1 MESITKSMLTLV
13 LVFWLNP
20 ISAQQSFVRKDT
32 IRAESENVTVYYTRI
47 ESNSIEK
54 TIQNINNDDQIF
66 DSTFNHFSRL
76 VISRPSERSITLS
89 TVPLEKIIILE
100 KKGFII
106 GLSKIEASP
115 YQIVIYNLKG
125 ELVSK
130 SRINTHIVK
139 LKHERIQEFKNHLPN
154 LYNCL
159 KINDIV
165 IKKNEFY
172 YYPIS
177 HCMLNNIGE
186 KGVAE
191 VLDDSEIVY
200 TPYVKFKVLLTTPNG
215 ISFSRLHGFYHETD
229 PLNELV
235 LVMGVPYILVLNS
248 EEDEPLYIPL
258 VSNCKNPAE

>member
-1 MESITKSMLTLV
+1 MTKIILTTMLV
-13 LVFWLNP
+13 LWLNP
-20 ISAQQSFVRKDT
+20 ISAQQRPGRKDT
-32 IRAESENVTVYYTRI
+32 IRAESENVTVYYTRL
-47 ESNSIEK
+47 ESDSIENI
-54 TIQNINNDDQIF
+54 IQNIKNVEQIF

-76 VISRPSERSITLS
+76 VISRPSERPMTLS
-89 TVPLEKIIILE
+89 TIPLERIIILE
-100 KKGFII
+100 KQGFII

-130 SRINTHIVK
+130 SRIYTHIVK
-139 LKHERIQEFKNHLPN
+139 LKYERIQKLKNNQPN

-159 KINDIV
+159 KISDVV

-177 HCMLNNIGE
+177 HCMLNNVGE
-186 KGVAE
+186 KTVAE
-191 VLDDSEIVY
+191 VLNDSEIVF
-200 TPYVKFKVLLTTPNG
+200 TPYIKFKVQLTHPNG

-229 PLNELV
+229 PLKELV

-248 EEDEPLYIPL
+248 EEGEPLYIPL